1 MEKGSFL
8 SYPNLITFVRL
19 RLAQLKNSQP
29 NLVDMLIASASGIL
43 GGEQS

>member
-1 MEKGSFL
+1 MQISEQNKQWRKEVFL

-29 NLVDMLIASASGIL
+29 NLVC
-43 GGEQS
+43 